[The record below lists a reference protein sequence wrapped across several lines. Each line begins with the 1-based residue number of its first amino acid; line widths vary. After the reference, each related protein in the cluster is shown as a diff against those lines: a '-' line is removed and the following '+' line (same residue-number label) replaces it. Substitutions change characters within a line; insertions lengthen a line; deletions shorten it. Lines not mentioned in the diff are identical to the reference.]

1 MNIRSAMSSAATLLI
16 AQSCVALLLFAGST
30 RAQMSL
36 MPPACAELKGDAL
49 DKCVRDIAVP
59 QLVLKIE
66 PADLPPPDIREL
78 ADCTRTLL
86 ADRDFCVGR
95 NEIVLACSNKAK
107 HPDFS
112 ACFAKF
118 IPNVGLPAAANC
130 AREKADVRNA
140 CAARNSF
147 YAKCLA
153 EPLGYFL
160 CLANKGQL
168 PEKLIRP

>member
-1 MNIRSAMSSAATLLI
+1 MNSAASRLL
-16 AQSCVALLLFAGST
+16 APSCVALLLFAGSAP
-30 RAQMSL
+30 AQMSL
-36 MPPACAELKGDAL
+36 MPPACAELKGEAL

-59 QLVLKIE
+59 QLVLKVE
-66 PADLPPPDIREL
+66 AAELPPPDIREL
-78 ADCTRTLL
+78 ADCTRTLM

-95 NEIVLACSNKAK
+95 NEIILACGNKAK
-107 HPDFS
+107 HPDFQ

-118 IPNVGLPAAANC
+118 IPNVALPVAANC
-130 AREKADVRNA
+130 AREKADLKNA
-140 CAARNSF
+140 CATRNGF

>member
-1 MNIRSAMSSAATLLI
+1 MKIRSAMSSAAPLLI
-16 AQSCVALLLFAGST
+16 AQSCVALLLFAASAQ
-30 RAQMSL
+30 AQMSM

-59 QLVLKIE
+59 QLVLKVE
-66 PADLPPPDIREL
+66 PAEPPPPDIRDL
-78 ADCTRTLL
+78 ADCTRTLQ
-86 ADRDFCVGR
+86 ADRDFCIGR
-95 NEIVLACSNKAK
+95 NEIILACSNKAK
-107 HPDFS
+107 HPDFQ

-118 IPNVGLPAAANC
+118 IPNVALPVAANC
-130 AREKADVRNA
+130 AREKAELRNA
-140 CAARNSF
+140 CAARNGI

-168 PEKLIRP
+168 PEKLVRP